1 MAVKRI
7 LIDCSDTYTYNL
19 QTGIQRVVRNI
30 VSRTDLMEK
39 KLGVSVVPV
48 ILTKYGYINI
58 ENFLSSLPSDITN
71 ITNKTSFKK
80 KVKFYLKNK
89 NEITYNIVQT
99 LWDFYYGCIYHPI
112 KNFLVDFIS
121 SIFYQKN
128 TLIMNETDLLFI
140 IDAFWQ
146 ITYTE
151 NKLFFK
157 IQKKLKKKG
166 GKVAYLVYDIIP
178 ITNKE
183 IVIDTLVNAFEKSFN
198 KIIKYTDFYITISKS
213 EQRNIAN
220 YLKSQKI
227 NKPIEYFYLGAD
239 LPKSKEDESIQS
251 DIFNITKN
259 PYFLIVGTIE
269 PRKGQSIVVEAFEYL
284 WNNGF
289 SDALVIVGKYA
300 CESQNLLNRILSSP
314 YYNKKLFMFNIC
326 NDSELNF
333 LYNNTKALI
342 FASQREGFGLP
353 LVEAMQYKKPIIAS
367 DIEVFREVGG
377 AYPIYF
383 KPYDVN
389 DLINKIKF
397 FIKQPHNVKEKETPS
412 LLSWD
417 ESLEMLCDKLKNF
430 LS

>member
-1 MAVKRI
+1 A
-7 LIDCSDTYTYNL
+7 
-19 QTGIQRVVRNI
+19 
-30 VSRTDLMEK
+30 
-39 KLGVSVVPV
+39 
-48 ILTKYGYINI
+48 
-58 ENFLSSLPSDITN
+58 
-71 ITNKTSFKK
+71 
-80 KVKFYLKNK
+80 
-89 NEITYNIVQT
+89 
-99 LWDFYYGCIYHPI
+99 
-112 KNFLVDFIS
+112 
-121 SIFYQKN
+121 
-128 TLIMNETDLLFI
+128 
-140 IDAFWQ
+140 
-146 ITYTE
+146 
-151 NKLFFK
+151 
-157 IQKKLKKKG
+157 
-166 GKVAYLVYDIIP
+166 
-178 ITNKE
+178 
-183 IVIDTLVNAFEKSFN
+183 
-198 KIIKYTDFYITISKS
+198 DFYITISKS
-213 EQRNIAN
+213 EQINIDN

-314 YYNKKLFMFNIC
+314 YYNTKLFMFNNC

-389 DLINKIKF
+389 DLVNKIKF
-397 FIKQPHNVKEKETPS
+397 FIKQPHNFKEKETPS